1 MKFLGKLAYKC
12 FWEVSLNLNSFN
24 HMCYYSA
31 QKVSNTEFIRLLNLE
46 KKILHFEYLDSQLK
60 IGFDYGLNTV
70 LIPTDD
76 KKDFDIVQMEWGFI
90 PHYLKTREDVN
101 KMRLGFKDETG
112 IFHPPLTTLNAKSEE
127 LLKPGKMFR
136 DATINRRCLVISS
149 GFFEWR
155 HVHPK
160 NKKTGLPLKT
170 AEKYPY
176 FIKVKDHSYFYM
188 AGIYQSWTDRE
199 TGEYINTFAIIT
211 TEANTLMSQ
220 IHNTKLRMPTILEDS
235 LAYEWLFAD
244 IDENRIQEI
253 AQTKYH
259 SEEMIA
265 YPIAKNFRELAE
277 PSAPFTYE
285 DLPELESI
293 QSLN

>member
-1 MKFLGKLAYKC
+1 
-12 FWEVSLNLNSFN
+12 
-24 HMCYYSA
+24 MCYYSA

-76 KKDFDIVQMEWGFI
+76 KIDFDMVQMEWGFI
-90 PHYLKTREDVN
+90 PNYLKTREEVN
-101 KMRLGFKDETG
+101 KMRLGFKDEKG
-112 IFHPPLTTLNAKSEE
+112 IFHPPITTLNAKSEE

-136 DATINRRCLVISS
+136 ESTLKRRCLVLSS

-155 HVHPK
+155 HVFQK

-176 FIKVKDHSYFYM
+176 FISVKDHSYFYM
-188 AGIYQSWTDRE
+188 AGIYQAWTDRE
-199 TGEYINTFAIIT
+199 TGEHINTFAIIT

-220 IHNTKLRMPTILEDS
+220 IHNTKLRMPTILNDN
-235 LAYEWLFAD
+235 LAFEWLFAD
-244 IDENRIQEI
+244 LDENRIQEI
-253 AQTKYH
+253 AQTKYP
-259 SEEMIA
+259 SDEMMA
-265 YPIAKNFRELAE
+265 YPIAKNFMELTE
-277 PSAPFTYE
+277 PSTPFLYE
-285 DLPELESI
+285 SLPDLEPAALKTD
-293 QSLN
+293 